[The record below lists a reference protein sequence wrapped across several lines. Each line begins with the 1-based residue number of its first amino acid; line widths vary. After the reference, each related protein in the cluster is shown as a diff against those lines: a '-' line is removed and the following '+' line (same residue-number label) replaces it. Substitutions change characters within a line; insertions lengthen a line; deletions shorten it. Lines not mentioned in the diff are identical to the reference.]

1 MIVANVAASQNRINN
16 SVPNRVTTSK
26 NILSFFLPKNRRIN
40 LIHGKFNNAMTKSSL
55 SSSVVINKLDEL
67 E

>member
-1 MIVANVAASQNRINN
+1 MMVANVAASQN
-16 SVPNRVTTSK
+16 S
-26 NILSFFLPKNRRIN
+26 
-40 LIHGKFNNAMTKSSL
+40 IHGKFNNTMTKSSL